1 MKFENLFKPIR
12 LGNTLFRNRLFA
24 SPQGFYN
31 IGPECFPSQEAADFF
46 ERKAIGG
53 FASICVGD
61 CIVDRERGSHYSFL
75 FNIEDPNSL
84 PGFAK
89 LACAVAR
96 HGCVAACELSHA
108 GMFAHASLDAGYPLH
123 GPVEMDNR
131 YGHVLQMDEADI
143 ERILARYA
151 SAAAFAR
158 QAGFGMITLHGGH
171 GWMLAQFMSSKI
183 NTRTDKWGGS
193 LENRMRLPLAVVDAV
208 RKAVGPGFPIE
219 YRMSGSECNAAGYDL
234 DEGVELARALDGK
247 VDLIHVSAGNHEVME
262 SMCIT
267 HPSMFLDD
275 GCNAYLAREIKK
287 HVKTPVATVG
297 AFTDPAM
304 MEETIASGGADVVE
318 LGRQSLADPD
328 LPLKARTGR
337 EDEVNRCLRCN
348 TCFGGIGRYRTP
360 QCAINPEIGR
370 EAAVRTAAP
379 AAEKKKVL
387 VIGGGP
393 GGMQAALT
401 AAKRGHRVV
410 LCEKGPRLGGVLLC
424 EEKVPFKEH
433 LAQYLARQAMLCE
446 RAGVEIRLNTEVTH
460 DYALAEKADVIV
472 AALGARPSLPPI
484 PGVEGAMG
492 AEAAYLAPEKVGER
506 VVILGA
512 GLVGIELG
520 LFLAG
525 LGRKVTLLEAKD
537 GPTVDPNSMHTL
549 AIMQEMPRRGV
560 ALQTGVRVT
569 GIDAAGVTT
578 ADGRSFPADTVIA
591 ATGQKPLMEE
601 GAAFYDCA
609 PEFHQIGDCLSPRNV
624 FSATQEAFTAA
635 RDIGR
640 AY

>member
-1 MKFENLFKPIR
+1 MKYENLFKPIR
-12 LGNTLFRNRLFA
+12 LGNTLFRNRIFA

-31 IGPECFPSQEAADFF
+31 VGADCFPNPETAAYY
-46 ERKAIGG
+46 ERKAMGG

-61 CIVDRERGSHYSFL
+61 CIVDRERGCHYSFL

-84 PGFAK
+84 PGFA
-89 LACAVAR
+89 AVAGAVSR
-96 HGCVAACELSHA
+96 HGCVASCELSHA
-108 GMFAHASLDAGYPLH
+108 GMYAHASQDAGFPLY
-123 GPVEMDNR
+123 GPVELDNQ
-131 YGHVLQMDEADI
+131 YGHVWQMDEADI
-143 ERILARYA
+143 QRVLEHYA
-151 SAAAFAR
+151 ACAAFAK

-171 GWMLAQFMSSKI
+171 GWLLAQFMSSKL
-183 NTRTDKWGGS
+183 NTRKDQWGGS
-193 LENRMRLPLAVVDAV
+193 LENRMRLPLAVVEAV

-219 YRMSGSECNAAGYDL
+219 FRMSGSECNSVGYDL
-234 DEGVELARALDGK
+234 AEGVELARALDGK
-247 VDLIHVSAGNHEVME
+247 VDLIHVSAGNHEVLE
-262 SMCIT
+262 SMCVT
-267 HPSMFLDD
+267 HPSMFLED

-304 MEETIASGGADVVE
+304 MEEVIASGGADIVQ

-328 LPLKARTGR
+328 FPLKARTGR
-337 EDEVNRCLRCN
+337 EEEINRCLRCN
-348 TCFGGIGRYRTP
+348 TCFAGNGRYRTL

-370 EAAVRTAAP
+370 ELAVRTTPPAP
-379 AAEKKKVL
+379 EKKKVL

-401 AAKRGHRVV
+401 AARRGHRVV

-433 LAQYLARQAMLCE
+433 LAQYLARQARLCE
-446 RAGVEIRLNTEVTH
+446 KAGVEIRLNTEVTH
-460 DYALAEKADVIV
+460 EYAAAEKADVIV
-472 AALGARPSLPPI
+472 AALGARPSVPPI
-484 PGVEGAMG
+484 PGIERALG
-492 AEAAYLAPEKVGER
+492 AEAAYVEPEKVGER

-525 LGRKVTLLEAKD
+525 LGRRVTILEARSQ
-537 GPTVDPNSMHTL
+537 PTVDPGNMHTL

-560 ALQTGVRVT
+560 ELLTDVRVDKLDETGVT
-569 GIDAAGVTT
+569 AGE
-578 ADGRSFPADTVIA
+578 RFFPADTVIA
-591 ATGQKPLMEE
+591 ATGQRPLMDE

-609 PEFHQIGDCLSPRNV
+609 PEFYQLGDCLAPRNIL
-624 FSATQEAFTAA
+624 SATQEAFTVA

-640 AY
+640 SF